1 MADKPQT
8 FIERLRVDIGA
19 VSSQWQQMQAT
30 ARSALAPRG
39 SSTPRDANDTR
50 LVALDIRQLQGE
62 MFKLAEMY
70 QHMSQTLVSLE
81 KRAKSL
87 AEIHGLEVNAD
98 DYKPATG
105 PVKEA
110 VFKELPADKI
120 ELFDPYNPLGSSN
133 PENIEATEW

>member
-30 ARSALAPRG
+30 ARSALAPR
-39 SSTPRDANDTR
+39 SSSSQRDVGDLR
-50 LVALDIRQLQGE
+50 HLALDIRQLQGE
-62 MFKLAEMY
+62 IFRVAEIY
-70 QHMSQTLVSLE
+70 QHMSQTLDRLE
-81 KRAKSL
+81 KRAKAL
-87 AEIHGLEVNAD
+87 AEIHGVEINED

-120 ELFDPYNPLGSSN
+120 ELFDPYNPLGSSS
-133 PENIEATEW
+133 PESIEGTEW